1 MPRTL
6 QHSRTRDHILTGIEE
21 VEEWQPLKFSLVLP
35 GAFLQQGKPLSL
47 LGSLLV
53 CVLTV

>member
-35 GAFLQQGKPLSL
+35 GAFL
-47 LGSLLV
+47 
-53 CVLTV
+53 